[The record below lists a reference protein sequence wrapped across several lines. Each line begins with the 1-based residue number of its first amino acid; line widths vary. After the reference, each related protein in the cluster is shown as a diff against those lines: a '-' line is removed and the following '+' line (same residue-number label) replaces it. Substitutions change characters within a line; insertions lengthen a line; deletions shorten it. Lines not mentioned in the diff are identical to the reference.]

1 MKSRNTKLV
10 SLFLI
15 VALLLA
21 FLPSASAAKLE
32 LTAEQDATA
41 VIPVTDSFLTDSGC
55 QIGRYIDT
63 VAFKEKNHV
72 SRLKADEDVNT
83 YVFLNED
90 NTKTVYYMYDAV
102 KFVDDDGYIREKN
115 TDLTYHVTG
124 FSTAQNDVGLEI
136 PTLPSSG
143 ISLSLGENQI
153 KLYPLNGYPLSAAIR
168 NGNSVDYPYF
178 YGLGT
183 TLRYTPTLSGV
194 KEDII
199 LSSYNGVHE
208 FSFRLTTGGLNLY
221 QVNNRYYLAETED
234 ADIKFW
240 LGCVEIFDANARPGY
255 GTMTAETVEAGQ
267 EYILTLS
274 ADPAFLTDPNTAYPV
289 TIDPTVEGG
298 IFSDNATGIN
308 SIEDAPIYSGYPDS
322 NFGTYQYNR
331 AGYVDSSYGVG
342 RTVVRLKGLLNDTN
356 FKTAAEISSVKFCI
370 ADASGSAPTK
380 VYLHAM
386 AANSSWTET
395 NITWNSAGIHST
407 DHFASANLGNGQ
419 FSYFDITNLVKMWQN
434 NEFLFNSG
442 FVLKAENESSGD
454 RALYSAEHSTS
465 SMRPYVVADYKFFMR
480 TGSEPVYHKNCWHRD
495 GVINVANCYSYAL
508 NYTGS
513 ISNPGSRSG
522 GVLEETTQ
530 ATVDALV
537 THVKND
543 AAVLGITCGE
553 IATASNGYD
562 IYAPIPEGTYRI
574 AVCLDVSSWGYHF
587 FRQNPDGTWS
597 HKDGTSET
605 ATGRLSILDADDK
618 VIYNPATCDLNF
630 GLFNNY
636 TNSDGTNRVAFLYV
650 SPLGDSCC
658 P

>member
-21 FLPSASAAKLE
+21 FLPTASATNLE
-32 LTAEQDATA
+32 LTAEQDAKA
-41 VIPVTDSFLTDSGC
+41 IIPVTDSFLTDSGC

-208 FSFRLTTGGLNLY
+208 FSFRVTTGGLNLY
-221 QVNNRYYLAETED
+221 QLNNRYYLAETED
-234 ADIKFW
+234 ADTKFW

-274 ADPAFLTDPNTAYPV
+274 ADPAFLTDPNTVYPV
-289 TIDPTVEGG
+289 TIDPTVNGG
-298 IFSDNATGIN
+298 EFSDNNNGVNA
-308 SIEDAPIYSGYPDS
+308 IEDAPIYSGYPDS

-342 RTVVRLKGLLNDTN
+342 RTVVRLNSLMNDPN
-356 FKTAAEISSVKFCI
+356 FKTAALINSVEFHI
-370 ADASGSAPTK
+370 WDASGSAPTTVK
-380 VYLHAM
+380 LHPLTD
-386 AANSSWTET
+386 NETWTEN
-395 NITWNSAGIHST
+395 NITWYTQGSYATH
-407 DHFASANLGNGQ
+407 ANLSPSASVGYGGELIFN
-419 FSYFDITNLVKMWQN
+419 ITNMVEEWRENPPQTEVINYRM
-434 NEFLFNSG
+434 G
-442 FVLKAENESSGD
+442 FILKAANESSGD
-454 RALYSAEHSTS
+454 RALYSSEHSTS
-465 SMRPYVVADYKFFMR
+465 TKRP
-480 TGSEPVYHKNCWHRD
+480 H
-495 GVINVANCYSYAL
+495 VIATYTYFAL
-508 NYTGS
+508 
-513 ISNPGSRSG
+513 SG
-522 GVLEETTQ
+522 GELPFNPNPWNTSSVQ
-530 ATVDALV
+530 PCF
-537 THVKND
+537 
-543 AAVLGITCGE
+543 AARNS
-553 IATASNGYD
+553 TA
-562 IYAPIPEGTYRI
+562 RHC
-574 AVCLDVSSWGYHF
+574 CLAE
-587 FRQNPDGTWS
+587 R
-597 HKDGTSET
+597 
-605 ATGRLSILDADDK
+605 
-618 VIYNPATCDLNF
+618 
-630 GLFNNY
+630 
-636 TNSDGTNRVAFLYV
+636 
-650 SPLGDSCC
+650 SPSFW
-658 P
+658 